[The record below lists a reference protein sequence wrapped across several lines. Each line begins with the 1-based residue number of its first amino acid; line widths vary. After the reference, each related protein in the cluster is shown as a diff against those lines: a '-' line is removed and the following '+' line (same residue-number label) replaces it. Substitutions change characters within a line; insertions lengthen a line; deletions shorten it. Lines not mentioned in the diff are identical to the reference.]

1 MFQLFDLK
9 NDSVNL
15 RSPSPNPQG
24 LTNDDEVGVQSVD
37 GVSNS
42 PCNLRTNRQQEVGRG
57 LPSIDDTETPARPKK
72 EGKKMEEK
80 ARIPKKEEKT
90 EQKKE
95 DVKINK
101 TRHRQNIYVKAI
113 GMIKQVNTMLDTF
126 EGIGLKMDFD
136 DDKTPV
142 GKVMNVM
149 LQNPKDIA
157 CEALGVE
164 LREEKGYNVGIND
177 DHLLP
182 VTLEVYYPASG
193 RVEFSI
199 TFESLWDLLDRAGQ
213 DAECAKNIWDCFV
226 NEKEEAREMLKNKYN
241 ATGFGEV
248 DEK

>member
-9 NDSVNL
+9 N
-15 RSPSPNPQG
+15 
-24 LTNDDEVGVQSVD
+24 
-37 GVSNS
+37 
-42 PCNLRTNRQQEVGRG
+42 
-57 LPSIDDTETPARPKK
+57 DTETPARPKK

-157 CEALGVE
+157 CESYLIVTSLIPGAISISNTPAPSGTFDRYTTTPGCVSSFKISLS
-164 LREEKGYNVGIND
+164 D
-177 DHLLP
+177 MLLFLP
-182 VTLEVYYPASG
+182 IFFLPFFLY
-193 RVEFSI
+193 
-199 TFESLWDLLDRAGQ
+199 LQ
-213 DAECAKNIWDCFV
+213 K
-226 NEKEEAREMLKNKYN
+226 
-241 ATGFGEV
+241 
-248 DEK
+248 